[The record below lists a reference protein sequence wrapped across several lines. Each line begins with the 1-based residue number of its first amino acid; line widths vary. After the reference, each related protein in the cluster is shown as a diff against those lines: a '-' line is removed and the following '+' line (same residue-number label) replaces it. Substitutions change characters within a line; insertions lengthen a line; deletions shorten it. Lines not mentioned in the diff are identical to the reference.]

1 MAIPHYQFAVRNVHQ
16 SFRGLAA
23 SAELYSKDRSKLQ
36 DTGGHFLGKGKDSW
50 RIFLQRIWYTIEGL
64 FLGTPQITVCKG
76 LTGGVIF
83 DQIHQG
89 CGNLGTH
96 DITGGVRRNR
106 SNKPCEAYMR
116 THMSQRETHW
126 VASPLYHGF
135 ILCRNRVYEISWS
148 LPAGDFLTLLLSVD
162 VYFRPWDQFR
172 YLFRRVL
179 LDLRVGT
186 LANPIFDNSSND
198 SLLGHQ
204 TQTDGRLD
212 CIWKGAPSVLV
223 CAQGLIVHTVEIARL
238 VAQNSLV
245 RSVGAVYKAGIT
257 THSSFVNTVVLRGF
271 HTLTLCLGVQLQS
284 SELHYSNLTLSDP
297 SACMPFASSKFSGH
311 AKSLTSSAYEVGDHC
326 SFLITNNGHRS
337 AEITHPMREK
347 DTQVLF
353 LVLRGHVLRKG
364 PPSCLIDPY
373 DIDALPQGEEIRLQS
388 FVEESRKTSAA

>member
-36 DTGGHFLGKGKDSW
+36 DTGGHFLGEGKDSW
-50 RIFLQRIWYTIEGL
+50 RIFLQSIWYTIEGL

-126 VASPLYHGF
+126 MASPLYHGF
-135 ILCRNRVYEISWS
+135 ILCRNRVYEVSWS
-148 LPAGDFLTLLLSVD
+148 LPAGDFLTFGLSVD

-179 LDLRVGT
+179 LFELAHSLILFSIIAATIASLAIKRRRMADSIASGRVL
-186 LANPIFDNSSND
+186 LA
-198 SLLGHQ
+198 SLYAL
-204 TQTDGRLD
+204 
-212 CIWKGAPSVLV
+212 KA
-223 CAQGLIVHTVEIARL
+223 
-238 VAQNSLV
+238 SL
-245 RSVGAVYKAGIT
+245 SI
-257 THSSFVNTVVLRGF
+257 L
-271 HTLTLCLGVQLQS
+271 
-284 SELHYSNLTLSDP
+284 
-297 SACMPFASSKFSGH
+297 
-311 AKSLTSSAYEVGDHC
+311 
-326 SFLITNNGHRS
+326 
-337 AEITHPMREK
+337 
-347 DTQVLF
+347 
-353 LVLRGHVLRKG
+353 
-364 PPSCLIDPY
+364 
-373 DIDALPQGEEIRLQS
+373 
-388 FVEESRKTSAA
+388 